1 MNDRPQDPELRERFA
16 ELKRVEAR
24 SAPPFAGVLARAHAE
39 AAHGGDALQWRA
51 SVRAIRRVG
60 WFTGLAAAAAI
71 AALIAIPRAHS
82 GQDEFEQAVRAFQAN
97 PALGAW
103 RSPTDGLL
111 NLPGSQLISTIPRVG
126 NGQQ

>member
-1 MNDRPQDPELRERFA
+1 MSDRPQDPELRERFA
-16 ELKRVEAR
+16 ELKRLEAR
-24 SAPPFAGVLARAHAE
+24 SAPPFAGVMAQANAE
-39 AAHGGDALQWRA
+39 ATRGADSLQWRA

-71 AALIAIPRAHS
+71 AALIVVPRVHS
-82 GQDEFEQAVRAFQAN
+82 GEDEFEQAVRAFQAN

-111 NLPGSQLISTIPRVG
+111 NLPGSQLMSSIPRVG
-126 NGQQ
+126 TGQQ